1 MKKLLLLPMLLALIV
16 FSLYHEDV
24 DGMDTSTKAK
34 VTEDIQI
41 EEGIL
46 EIYNNGKNEINSSVE
61 VNETKEEFSV
71 EIKGDL
77 NSTKETVVTLKAV
90 VKNAQKLEACNY
102 WWYENAK
109 LIDMGATLEKA
120 FEKGEHNIT
129 LVVRDANGEESNT
142 SVIFSAYNY
151 LSITQLNYDAYYGNL
166 LYTER
171 IITSHKGAY
180 VVYDDGTHSK
190 ELMSYD
196 EDNHLVERIREY
208 YRYPNENRKTVF
220 SYDDKGNRLS
230 VQTFNME
237 GISVDYRL
245 NIYDDNSS
253 LIDMKFGTSPDD
265 IDEQPVYSNIEYEEI
280 YDASAY
286 VEVEV
291 PKDIVRLNDSGKV
304 VYEEHYYGDMKVV
317 NTMSYNE
324 ENKLIK
330 SERNSNSS
338 FETSS
343 IVITFDTE
351 GNAVNTERKYEFK
364 GHSSCHYRTNN
375 TYTSKGEIKTNASV
389 LLGGECPS
397 YIDEVKREYTYDDKG
412 SLLKVQAISDDG
424 DVDGSFTTLKVIKE
438 YINTL
443 DI

>member
-46 EIYNNGKNEINSSVE
+46 EIYNNSKNEINSSVE

-77 NSTKETVVTLKAV
+77 NSTKETVIKLRAV

-151 LSITQLNYDAYYGNL
+151 LSIRQLNYDAYYGNL

-171 IITSHKGAY
+171 IITNHKGAY

-190 ELMSYD
+190 ELMAYD